1 MSLFKVIDRQIKI
14 DKNQNNFTI
23 ASCTK
28 TKKIYNIDYQN
39 DAMRAHIDRYGDVIH
54 IDVTYCTNELNF
66 ALYFFSV
73 KDGFG
78 KKKFRLF
85 SKIYSFSSLRE
96 S

>member
-1 MSLFKVIDRQIKI
+1 
-14 DKNQNNFTI
+14 
-23 ASCTK
+23 
-28 TKKIYNIDYQN
+28 
-39 DAMRAHIDRYGDVIH
+39 MRAHFDRYGDVLH
-54 IDVTYCTNELNF
+54 IDGTYCTNELNF